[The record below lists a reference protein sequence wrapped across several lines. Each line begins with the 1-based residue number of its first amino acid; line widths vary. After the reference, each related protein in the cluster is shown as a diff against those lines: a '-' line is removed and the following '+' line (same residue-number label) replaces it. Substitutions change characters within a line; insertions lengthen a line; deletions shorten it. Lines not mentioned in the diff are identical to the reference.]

1 MRDPANR
8 VLMIAY
14 HYPPFGG
21 SSGSQ
26 RTLSFSRHLA
36 EYGWQPVVLTVHPR
50 AYPEQDADQ
59 LEQIPASVAVKRAF
73 GLDTARHLSIAGRYF
88 QTMALPDRWVSWAL
102 SAIPLGMWLIRKYRP
117 RVLWSTYPIAT
128 AHLIGLALHRLSGIP
143 WVADFRDPMIEGDPT
158 SGQRWP
164 AHPSIWNAREWIERR
179 VVRECSRAV
188 FVAPKA
194 LRTCSERYPDVSS
207 SRWALICNGFDET
220 AFLKAEKLAAKPDLN
235 RERILLLHSGFLY
248 PGGDRDPRAFFS
260 AVAQLRNRG
269 FISASNLRVLLR
281 ASGFE
286 SQYREQVA
294 KLGLKDIVFFEPAI
308 PYVDALAEMLGA
320 DGLLLFQGRDSN
332 SAIPAKYYEYLR
344 ARRPILALADAEG
357 DTAHEMQKAKA
368 GLIVPLDQP
377 EQIAAGLFQFL
388 SQIRESKA
396 MLPAESEIQSHSR
409 QSKAIALA
417 RLFDTVVN
425 GNSPMREPIHKD
437 ESDSNKADTPDKQKV
452 VG

>member
-1 MRDPANR
+1 MPDPANR

-14 HYPPFGG
+14 HYPPCGG

-59 LEQIPASVAVKRAF
+59 LELMPASVPVKRAF

-143 WVADFRDPMIEGDPT
+143 WVADFRDPMIEEDPT

-164 AHPSIWNAREWIERR
+164 AHPAIWNAREWIERR

-194 LRTCSERYPDVSS
+194 LRTCSARYPGVPA
-207 SRWALICNGFDET
+207 SRWAHISNGFDET
-220 AFLKAEKLAAKPDLN
+220 AFLEAEKLAAKPDLN
-235 RERILLLHSGFLY
+235 REQMLLLHSGFLY

-260 AVAQLRNRG
+260 ALAQLRIQG

-286 SQYREQVA
+286 SQYRKQVA
-294 KLGLKDIVFFEPAI
+294 ELGLKDIVFFEPPI
-308 PYVDALAEMLGA
+308 SYVDALAEMLGA
-320 DGLLLFQGRDSN
+320 NGLLLFQGRDSN

-368 GLIVPLDQP
+368 GLIVPPDQP
-377 EQIAAGLFQFL
+377 EQIAAALLRFL

-396 MLPAESEIQSHSR
+396 ILPSQSEIQSHSR
-409 QSKAIALA
+409 QSKTIALA

-425 GNSPMREPIHKD
+425 GDPPMRETIHEDARGKT
-437 ESDSNKADTPDKQKV
+437 DSPAMRKA